1 MNHQETRVAA
11 LDRARQIHVA
21 AVNAGD
27 ADAWAAC
34 FEASAVQMPPD
45 QPPNAG
51 SDQIRNWSRGFLAA
65 FSAEFSLAPAEI
77 EFSEPAYAFEHGTY
91 EITFVPRAGGEP
103 VRDTG
108 KYLTIYRLKDG
119 GGWLMAYDIW
129 NSNGPSPA

>member
-1 MNHQETRVAA
+1 MNHQETRLAE
-11 LDRARQIHVA
+11 LDRAREIHVA
-21 AVNAGD
+21 ALNAGD
-27 ADAWAAC
+27 ADAWAGC

-45 QPPNAG
+45 QAPNAG
-51 SDQIRNWSRGFLAA
+51 SKQILHWSRGFLAA

-77 EFSEPAYAFEHGTY
+77 ELAEPACAIEHGTY
-91 EITFVPRAGGEP
+91 EITLVPRAGGEP

-108 KYLTIYRLKDG
+108 KYLTIYRPEDG